1 MARFATVDQSPQ
13 VLSWLCGI
21 ETSVEWRL
29 VWCSS
34 QLNRPQKD
42 CSMTGTKMYF
52 SHGLYLMW
60 ESYMALHHW
69 EFVQEIV
76 DLILT
81 EVSLGLM
88 GNMCISS
95 LLEQQLK

>member
-1 MARFATVDQSPQ
+1 
-13 VLSWLCGI
+13 
-21 ETSVEWRL
+21 
-29 VWCSS
+29 
-34 QLNRPQKD
+34 
-42 CSMTGTKMYF
+42 MTGTKMYL

-60 ESYMALHHW
+60 ESYMALHHR

-81 EVSLGLM
+81 EVSLVLM

-95 LLEQQLK
+95 LLE